1 MDDKWALSVTE
12 LNEYVRRKLAGDP
25 VLRAVAVRG
34 EVSGFKRYTSGHC
47 YFALKDET
55 SRVQCVLW
63 RQQALKM
70 TFRIE
75 DGMRV
80 TVRGAASVFV
90 QSGSYQL
97 YVDSVTREG
106 VGDLYLRFEALKK
119 KLAAEGLFDP
129 ARKRELPL
137 LPKVIGVATSRS
149 GAVIRDIIRVSKRR
163 DPNVGVLLA
172 PCAVQ
177 GAGAAE
183 EIVRAIE
190 RLNEDGRP
198 DVILVGRGGGS
209 LEDLWPFNEEIVA
222 RAIAASRIPVISCVG
237 HETDFTIADFAA
249 DARAST
255 PSNAAE
261 LAVPVVA
268 ELKQSVEALS
278 RQLTSAL
285 LRAQQLRRARLQAL
299 SASPALTMPRRML
312 IERRAPAHCA
322 DKKARRHGAA
332 AVALFARAFGA
343 RPRGRG
349 APRLCRGLQGRQMR
363 PRSGRAARGRRHRS
377 THARRQRRG
386 GGKGWRTSP
395 LNRAWTNWNRWCAAL
410 KAARCRWRSPFRPLS
425 AAWR

>member
-25 VLRAVAVRG
+25 VLRAVSVRG
-34 EVSGFKRYTSGHC
+34 EVSGFKRYASGHC

-63 RQQALKM
+63 RQQAAKL
-70 TFRIE
+70 TFQIE

-80 TVRGAASVFV
+80 TVRGAASLFV

-97 YVDSVTREG
+97 YVDCVEREG

-149 GAVIRDIIRVSKRR
+149 GAVIRDIIRVSRRR

-183 EIVRAIE
+183 EIARAIE
-190 RLNEDGRP
+190 RLGEDGRP
-198 DVILVGRGGGS
+198 DVLLVGRGGGS
-209 LEDLWPFNEEIVA
+209 IEDLWPFNEEIVA

-261 LAVPVVA
+261 LAVPVVS

-299 SASPALTMPRRML
+299 SASPAMTMPRRML
-312 IERRAPAHCA
+312 IERRE
-322 DKKARRHGAA
+322 AA
-332 AVALFARAFGA
+332 LTAL
-343 RPRGRG
+343 
-349 APRLCRGLQGRQMR
+349 
-363 PRSGRAARGRRHRS
+363 AARLPAALTKKRDAMERRLSLSSRALS
-377 THARRQRRG
+377 ALDPEGVVRRG
-386 GGKGWRTSP
+386 YAVVFKDGKCVAEAQKLRAGDAIEVHMRGG
-395 LNRAWTNWNRWCAAL
+395 NVAAEVTDGKL
-410 KAARCRWRSPFRPLS
+410 HL
-425 AAWR
+425 

>member
-1 MDDKWALSVTE
+1 MDNKWALSVTE

-119 KLAAEGLFDP
+119 MLAAEGLFDP

-163 DPNVGVLLA
+163 DPQRGRAARPLR
-172 PCAVQ
+172 
-177 GAGAAE
+177 GAG
-183 EIVRAIE
+183 R
-190 RLNEDGRP
+190 
-198 DVILVGRGGGS
+198 GRGGG
-209 LEDLWPFNEEIVA
+209 D
-222 RAIAASRIPVISCVG
+222 
-237 HETDFTIADFAA
+237 
-249 DARAST
+249 
-255 PSNAAE
+255 
-261 LAVPVVA
+261 
-268 ELKQSVEALS
+268 
-278 RQLTSAL
+278 
-285 LRAQQLRRARLQAL
+285 RARH
-299 SASPALTMPRRML
+299 
-312 IERRAPAHCA
+312 RAP
-322 DKKARRHGAA
+322 
-332 AVALFARAFGA
+332 
-343 RPRGRG
+343 
-349 APRLCRGLQGRQMR
+349 Q
-363 PRSGRAARGRRHRS
+363 
-377 THARRQRRG
+377 
-386 GGKGWRTSP
+386 
-395 LNRAWTNWNRWCAAL
+395 
-410 KAARCRWRSPFRPLS
+410 
-425 AAWR
+425 

>member
-285 LRAQQLRRARLQAL
+285 LRAQQLRHARLQAL
-299 SASPALTMPRRML
+299 SASPALTVPRRML
-312 IERRAPAHCA
+312 IERRETAL
-322 DKKARRHGAA
+322 AA
-332 AVALFARAFGA
+332 L
-343 RPRGRG
+343 
-349 APRLCRGLQGRQMR
+349 
-363 PRSGRAARGRRHRS
+363 AARLPIALTKKRDAMERRLSLSSRALS
-377 THARRQRRG
+377 ALDPEGVVRRG
-386 GGKGWRTSP
+386 YAVVFKDGKCVPEAGALRAGDAIEVHMRGG
-395 LNRAWTNWNRWCAAL
+395 NIAAEVRDGEL
-410 KAARCRWRSPFRPLS
+410 HL
-425 AAWR
+425 

>member
-34 EVSGFKRYTSGHC
+34 EISGFKRHVSGHC

-55 SRVQCVLW
+55 SRVQCVLL
-63 RQQALKM
+63 RQQAAGL
-70 TFRIE
+70 TFQPA

-80 TVRGAASVFV
+80 TARGSASLYV
-90 QSGSYQL
+90 QGGNYQL
-97 YVDSVTREG
+97 YVNQMQPEG
-106 VGDLYLRFEALKK
+106 AGDLYLRFEALKK

-129 ARKRELPL
+129 ARKREIPL
-137 LPKVIGVATSRS
+137 LPTMIGVATSRT

-177 GAGAAE
+177 GAGAAQ
-183 EIVRAIE
+183 EIVEAIR
-190 RLNEDGRP
+190 RLNEAGRP

-209 LEDLWPFNEEIVA
+209 MEDLWPFNEEIVA

-261 LAVPVVA
+261 MAVPVVA
-268 ELKQSVEALS
+268 ELKQSVEAEA
-278 RQLTSAL
+278 RALTAAL
-285 LRAQQLRRARLQAL
+285 LRAQQLRHARLQAL
-299 SASPALTMPRRML
+299 AGSAALSMPRRMM
-312 IERRAPAHCA
+312 IERRETALQALA
-322 DKKARRHGAA
+322 ARLPLALTRRRDALERRLSLASRSLAA
-332 AVALFARAFGA
+332 LDPEGVVKRGYAVVFKDGKCVPEARA
-343 RPRGRG
+343 
-349 APRLCRGLQGRQMR
+349 L
-363 PRSGRAARGRRHRS
+363 RAGDAIELHM
-377 THARRQRRG
+377 RG
-386 GGKGWRTSP
+386 GNVGAEVTDGK
-395 LNRAWTNWNRWCAAL
+395 LHV
-410 KAARCRWRSPFRPLS
+410 
-425 AAWR
+425 

>member
-198 DVILVGRGGGS
+198 DVLLVGRGGGS

-268 ELKQSVEALS
+268 ELRRSVDSLA
-278 RQLTSAL
+278 RQLASAL

-299 SASPALTMPRRML
+299 SASPALTVPRRML
-312 IERRAPAHCA
+312 IERRETALSALA
-322 DKKARRHGAA
+322 ARLP
-332 AVALFARAFGA
+332 VALTKKRDAMER
-343 RPRGRG
+343 
-349 APRLCRGLQGRQMR
+349 RLLVA
-363 PRSGRAARGRRHRS
+363 GRALAALDPEGVV
-377 THARRQRRG
+377 RRG
-386 GGKGWRTSP
+386 YAVVLKDGKCVPEAGALRAGDAIEVHMRGG
-395 LNRAWTNWNRWCAAL
+395 NVAAEVTDG
-410 KAARCRWRSPFRPLS
+410 
-425 AAWR
+425 

>member
-63 RQQALKM
+63 RQQALKL

-190 RLNEDGRP
+190 RLNADGRP

-209 LEDLWPFNEEIVA
+209 LEDLWPFNEEAVA

-261 LAVPVVA
+261 LAVPVIA

-278 RQLTSAL
+278 RQMTSAL

-299 SASPALTMPRRML
+299 SASPALTVPRRML
-312 IERRAPAHCA
+312 IERRETALSALA
-322 DKKARRHGAA
+322 ARLP
-332 AVALFARAFGA
+332 VALTKKRDAMER
-343 RPRGRG
+343 
-349 APRLCRGLQGRQMR
+349 RLLVA
-363 PRSGRAARGRRHRS
+363 GRALAALDPEGVV
-377 THARRQRRG
+377 RRG
-386 GGKGWRTSP
+386 YAVVLKDGKCVPEAGALRAGDAIEVHMRGG
-395 LNRAWTNWNRWCAAL
+395 NVAAEVTDG
-410 KAARCRWRSPFRPLS
+410 
-425 AAWR
+425 

>member
-25 VLRAVAVRG
+25 VLRAVSVRG
-34 EVSGFKRYTSGHC
+34 EVSGFKRYASGHC

-63 RQQALKM
+63 RQQAAKL
-70 TFRIE
+70 TFQIE

-80 TVRGAASVFV
+80 TVRGAASLFV

-97 YVDSVTREG
+97 YVDCVEREG

-149 GAVIRDIIRVSKRR
+149 GAVIRDIIRVSRRR

-183 EIVRAIE
+183 EIARAIE
-190 RLNEDGRP
+190 RLGEDGRP
-198 DVILVGRGGGS
+198 DVLLVGRGGGS
-209 LEDLWPFNEEIVA
+209 IEDLWPFNEEIVA

-261 LAVPVVA
+261 LAVPMVS

-299 SASPALTMPRRML
+299 SASPAMTMPRRML
-312 IERRAPAHCA
+312 IERRE
-322 DKKARRHGAA
+322 AA
-332 AVALFARAFGA
+332 LTAL
-343 RPRGRG
+343 
-349 APRLCRGLQGRQMR
+349 
-363 PRSGRAARGRRHRS
+363 AARLPAALTKKRDAMERRLSLSSRALS
-377 THARRQRRG
+377 ALDPEGVVRRG
-386 GGKGWRTSP
+386 YAVVFKDGKCVAEAQKLRAGDAIEVHMRGG
-395 LNRAWTNWNRWCAAL
+395 NVAAEVTDGEL
-410 KAARCRWRSPFRPLS
+410 HL
-425 AAWR
+425 

>member
-25 VLRAVAVRG
+25 VLRSVAVRG
-34 EVSGFKRYTSGHC
+34 ELSGFKRYTSGHC
-47 YFALKDET
+47 YFTLKDET

-63 RQQALKM
+63 RQQAMQLN
-70 TFRIE
+70 FQPG

-90 QSGSYQL
+90 QGGSYQL
-97 YVDSVTREG
+97 YVDSMAREG

-149 GAVIRDIIRVSKRR
+149 GAVIRDIIRVAKRR

-183 EIVRAIE
+183 EIVRAIG
-190 RLNEDGRP
+190 RLNDDGRP

-222 RAIAASRIPVISCVG
+222 RAIAASRIPVVSCVG

-268 ELKQSVEALS
+268 ELKQSLGTLGRRLA
-278 RQLTSAL
+278 SAL
-285 LRAQQLRRARLQAL
+285 VRTQQLRRARLQAL
-299 SASPALTMPRRML
+299 ASSAALAMPRRML
-312 IERRAPAHCA
+312 IEQREAALSA
-322 DKKARRHGAA
+322 LAARLGAA
-332 AVALFARAFGA
+332 MTQKRDAMER
-343 RPRGRG
+343 
-349 APRLCRGLQGRQMR
+349 RLLLA
-363 PRSGRAARGRRHRS
+363 GRALAALDPEGVV
-377 THARRQRRG
+377 RRG
-386 GGKGWRTSP
+386 YAVVFKDGKCVAEAQKLRAGDAIEVHMRGG
-395 LNRAWTNWNRWCAAL
+395 NVAAEVTDGRL
-410 KAARCRWRSPFRPLS
+410 HL
-425 AAWR
+425 

>member
-34 EVSGFKRYTSGHC
+34 EISGFKRHVSGHC

-55 SRVQCVLW
+55 SRVQCVLL
-63 RQQALKM
+63 RQQAAGL
-70 TFRIE
+70 TFQPA

-80 TVRGAASVFV
+80 TARGSASLYV
-90 QSGSYQL
+90 QGGNYQL
-97 YVDSVTREG
+97 YVNQMQPEG
-106 VGDLYLRFEALKK
+106 AGDLYLRFEALKK

-129 ARKRELPL
+129 ARKREIPL
-137 LPKVIGVATSRS
+137 LPTMIGVATSRT

-177 GAGAAE
+177 GAGAAQ
-183 EIVRAIE
+183 EIVESIR

-209 LEDLWPFNEEIVA
+209 MEDLWPFNEEAVA

-237 HETDFTIADFAA
+237 HETDFTIADFVA

-268 ELKQSVEALS
+268 ELKQSVLSLS
-278 RQLTSAL
+278 RALTAAL
-285 LRAQQLRRARLQAL
+285 ARAQQLRRARLQTAAASAAL
-299 SASPALTMPRRML
+299 SMPRRML
-312 IERRAPAHCA
+312 IERRETALAA
-322 DKKARRHGAA
+322 LAARLPQALTRRRDALEKRLLLSSRALAA
-332 AVALFARAFGA
+332 LDPEGVVRRGYAVVFKDGKCVCDARA
-343 RPRGRG
+343 
-349 APRLCRGLQGRQMR
+349 L
-363 PRSGRAARGRRHRS
+363 
-377 THARRQRRG
+377 RG
-386 GGKGWRTSP
+386 GDAIELHMRDGNVGAEVRDGE
-395 LNRAWTNWNRWCAAL
+395 LHV
-410 KAARCRWRSPFRPLS
+410 
-425 AAWR
+425 

>member
-25 VLRAVAVRG
+25 VLRAVSVRG
-34 EVSGFKRYTSGHC
+34 EVSGFKRYASGHC

-63 RQQALKM
+63 RQQAAKL
-70 TFRIE
+70 TFQIE

-80 TVRGAASVFV
+80 TVRGAASLFV

-97 YVDSVTREG
+97 YVDCVEREG

-149 GAVIRDIIRVSKRR
+149 GAVIRDIIRVSRRR

-183 EIVRAIE
+183 EIVRAIG
-190 RLNEDGRP
+190 RLNDDGRP

-209 LEDLWPFNEEIVA
+209 IEDLWPFNEEIVA

-261 LAVPVVA
+261 LAVPVIA

-278 RQLTSAL
+278 RQMTSAL

-299 SASPALTMPRRML
+299 SASPALTVPRRML
-312 IERRAPAHCA
+312 IERRETALSALA
-322 DKKARRHGAA
+322 ARLP
-332 AVALFARAFGA
+332 VALTKKRDAMER
-343 RPRGRG
+343 
-349 APRLCRGLQGRQMR
+349 RLLVA
-363 PRSGRAARGRRHRS
+363 GRALAALDPEGVV
-377 THARRQRRG
+377 RRG
-386 GGKGWRTSP
+386 YAVVLKDGKCVPEAGALRAGDAIEVHMRGG
-395 LNRAWTNWNRWCAAL
+395 NVAAEVTDGEL
-410 KAARCRWRSPFRPLS
+410 HL
-425 AAWR
+425 

>member
-25 VLRAVAVRG
+25 VLRAVTVRG

-63 RQQALKM
+63 RQQALKL

-190 RLNEDGRP
+190 RLNADGRP

-209 LEDLWPFNEEIVA
+209 LEDLWPFNEEAVA
-222 RAIAASRIPVISCVG
+222 RAITASRIPVISCVG

-261 LAVPVVA
+261 LAVPVIA

-278 RQLTSAL
+278 RQMTSAL

-299 SASPALTMPRRML
+299 SASPALTVPRRML
-312 IERRAPAHCA
+312 IERRETALSALA
-322 DKKARRHGAA
+322 ARLP
-332 AVALFARAFGA
+332 VALTKKRDAMER
-343 RPRGRG
+343 
-349 APRLCRGLQGRQMR
+349 RLLVA
-363 PRSGRAARGRRHRS
+363 GRALAALDPEGVV
-377 THARRQRRG
+377 RRG
-386 GGKGWRTSP
+386 YAVVLKDGKCVPEAGALRAGDAIEVHMRGG
-395 LNRAWTNWNRWCAAL
+395 NVAAEVTDG
-410 KAARCRWRSPFRPLS
+410 
-425 AAWR
+425 

>member
-25 VLRAVAVRG
+25 VLRAVTVRG

-63 RQQALKM
+63 RQQALKL

-97 YVDSVTREG
+97 YVDSVAREG
-106 VGDLYLRFEALKK
+106 VGDLYLRFEELKK

-190 RLNEDGRP
+190 RLNADGRP

-209 LEDLWPFNEEIVA
+209 LEDLWPFNEEVVA
-222 RAIAASRIPVISCVG
+222 RAITASRIPVISCVG

-261 LAVPVVA
+261 LAVPVIA

-278 RQLTSAL
+278 RQMTSAL

-299 SASPALTMPRRML
+299 SASPALTVPRRML
-312 IERRAPAHCA
+312 IERRETALSALA
-322 DKKARRHGAA
+322 ARLP
-332 AVALFARAFGA
+332 VALTKKRDAMER
-343 RPRGRG
+343 
-349 APRLCRGLQGRQMR
+349 RLLVA
-363 PRSGRAARGRRHRS
+363 GRALAALDPEGVV
-377 THARRQRRG
+377 RRG
-386 GGKGWRTSP
+386 YAVVLKDGKCVPEAGALRAGDAIEVHMRGG
-395 LNRAWTNWNRWCAAL
+395 NVAAEVTDG
-410 KAARCRWRSPFRPLS
+410 
-425 AAWR
+425 

>member
-12 LNEYVRRKLAGDP
+12 LNEYVRRKLAGDA

-34 EVSGFKRYTSGHC
+34 EISGFKRYASGHC

-63 RQQALKM
+63 RQQAASL
-70 TFRIE
+70 TFRPE

-80 TVRGAASVFV
+80 TARGAASLYVE
-90 QSGSYQL
+90 SGSYQL
-97 YVDSVTREG
+97 YVNSLRPEG
-106 VGDLYLRFEALKK
+106 AGDLYLRFEALKK
-119 KLAAEGLFDP
+119 KLMQEGLFDP
-129 ARKRELPL
+129 ARKRPIPL

-149 GAVIRDIIRVSKRR
+149 GAVIRDIIRVSRRR

-177 GAGAAE
+177 GTGAAQ
-183 EIVRAIE
+183 EIVEAIR

-209 LEDLWPFNEEIVA
+209 MEDLWPFNEEIVA

-261 LAVPVVA
+261 MAVPVVA
-268 ELKQSVEALS
+268 ELKQSVEAEA
-278 RQLTSAL
+278 RALTAAL
-285 LRAQQLRRARLQAL
+285 LRAQQLRHARLQAL
-299 SASPALTMPRRML
+299 VGSAALSMPRRMM
-312 IERRAPAHCA
+312 IERRETALQALA
-322 DKKARRHGAA
+322 ARLPLALTRRRDALERRLSLASRSLAA
-332 AVALFARAFGA
+332 LDPEGVVRRGYAVVFKDGKCVPEARA
-343 RPRGRG
+343 
-349 APRLCRGLQGRQMR
+349 L
-363 PRSGRAARGRRHRS
+363 RAGDAIELHM
-377 THARRQRRG
+377 RG
-386 GGKGWRTSP
+386 GNVGAEVTDGK
-395 LNRAWTNWNRWCAAL
+395 LHV
-410 KAARCRWRSPFRPLS
+410 
-425 AAWR
+425 

>member
-63 RQQALKM
+63 RQQALKL

-198 DVILVGRGGGS
+198 DVLLVGRGGGS

-261 LAVPVVA
+261 LAVPVIA

-278 RQLTSAL
+278 RQMTSAL

-299 SASPALTMPRRML
+299 SASPALTVPRRML
-312 IERRAPAHCA
+312 IERRETALSALA
-322 DKKARRHGAA
+322 ARLP
-332 AVALFARAFGA
+332 VALTKKRDAMER
-343 RPRGRG
+343 
-349 APRLCRGLQGRQMR
+349 RLLVA
-363 PRSGRAARGRRHRS
+363 GRALAALDPEGVV
-377 THARRQRRG
+377 RRG
-386 GGKGWRTSP
+386 YAVVLKDGKCVPEAGALRAGDAIEVHMRGG
-395 LNRAWTNWNRWCAAL
+395 NVAAEVTDE
-410 KAARCRWRSPFRPLS
+410 
-425 AAWR
+425 

>member
-25 VLRAVAVRG
+25 VLRAVSVRG
-34 EVSGFKRYTSGHC
+34 EVSGFKRYASGHC

-63 RQQALKM
+63 RQQAAKL
-70 TFRIE
+70 TFQIE

-90 QSGSYQL
+90 QGGSYQL
-97 YVDSVTREG
+97 YVDSMAREG

-149 GAVIRDIIRVSKRR
+149 GAVIRDIIRVSRRR

-209 LEDLWPFNEEIVA
+209 IEDLWPFNEEIVA

-261 LAVPVVA
+261 LAVPVIA

-278 RQLTSAL
+278 RQMTSAL

-299 SASPALTMPRRML
+299 SASPALTVPRRML
-312 IERRAPAHCA
+312 IERRETALSALA
-322 DKKARRHGAA
+322 ARLP
-332 AVALFARAFGA
+332 VALTKKRDAMER
-343 RPRGRG
+343 
-349 APRLCRGLQGRQMR
+349 RLLVA
-363 PRSGRAARGRRHRS
+363 GRALAALDPEGVV
-377 THARRQRRG
+377 RRG
-386 GGKGWRTSP
+386 YAVVLKDGKCVPEAGALRAGDAIEVHMRGG
-395 LNRAWTNWNRWCAAL
+395 NVAAEVTDE
-410 KAARCRWRSPFRPLS
+410 
-425 AAWR
+425 

>member
-222 RAIAASRIPVISCVG
+222 RAITASRIPVISCVG

-261 LAVPVVA
+261 LAVPVIA

-278 RQLTSAL
+278 RQMTSAL

-299 SASPALTMPRRML
+299 SASPALTVPRRML
-312 IERRAPAHCA
+312 IERRETALSALA
-322 DKKARRHGAA
+322 ARLS
-332 AVALFARAFGA
+332 VALTKKRDAMER
-343 RPRGRG
+343 
-349 APRLCRGLQGRQMR
+349 RLLVA
-363 PRSGRAARGRRHRS
+363 GRALAALDPEGVV
-377 THARRQRRG
+377 RRG
-386 GGKGWRTSP
+386 YAVVLKDGKCVPEAGALRAGDAIEVHMRGG
-395 LNRAWTNWNRWCAAL
+395 NVAAEVTDG
-410 KAARCRWRSPFRPLS
+410 
-425 AAWR
+425 

>member
-12 LNEYVRRKLAGDP
+12 LNEYVRHKLAGDA

-34 EVSGFKRYTSGHC
+34 EISGFKRYASGHC

-63 RQQALKM
+63 RQQAASL
-70 TFRIE
+70 TFRPE

-80 TVRGAASVFV
+80 TARGAASLYVE
-90 QSGSYQL
+90 SGSYQL
-97 YVDSVTREG
+97 YVNSLRPEG
-106 VGDLYLRFEALKK
+106 AGDLYLRFEALKK
-119 KLAAEGLFDP
+119 KLMQEGLFDP
-129 ARKRELPL
+129 ARKRPIPL

-149 GAVIRDIIRVSKRR
+149 GAVIRDIIRVSRRR

-177 GAGAAE
+177 GAGAAQ
-183 EIVRAIE
+183 EIVEAIR

-209 LEDLWPFNEEIVA
+209 MEDLWPFNEEIVA

-261 LAVPVVA
+261 MAVPVVA
-268 ELKQSVEALS
+268 ELKQSVEAEA
-278 RQLTSAL
+278 RALTAAL
-285 LRAQQLRRARLQAL
+285 LRAQQLRHARLQAL
-299 SASPALTMPRRML
+299 AGSAALSMPRRMM
-312 IERRAPAHCA
+312 IERRETALQALA
-322 DKKARRHGAA
+322 ARLPLALTRRRDALERRLSLASRSLAA
-332 AVALFARAFGA
+332 LDPEGVVKRGYAVVFKDGKCVPEARA
-343 RPRGRG
+343 
-349 APRLCRGLQGRQMR
+349 L
-363 PRSGRAARGRRHRS
+363 RAGDAIELHM
-377 THARRQRRG
+377 RG
-386 GGKGWRTSP
+386 GNVGAEVTDGK
-395 LNRAWTNWNRWCAAL
+395 LHV
-410 KAARCRWRSPFRPLS
+410 
-425 AAWR
+425 

>member
-25 VLRAVAVRG
+25 VLRAVSVRG
-34 EVSGFKRYTSGHC
+34 EVSGFKRYASGHC

-63 RQQALKM
+63 RQQAAKL
-70 TFRIE
+70 TFQIE

-80 TVRGAASVFV
+80 TVRGAASLFV

-97 YVDSVTREG
+97 YVDCVEREG

-149 GAVIRDIIRVSKRR
+149 GAVIRDIIRVSRRR

-183 EIVRAIE
+183 EIARAIE
-190 RLNEDGRP
+190 RLGEDGRP
-198 DVILVGRGGGS
+198 DVLLVGRGGGS
-209 LEDLWPFNEEIVA
+209 IEDLWPFNEEIVA

-261 LAVPVVA
+261 LAVPVVS

-299 SASPALTMPRRML
+299 SASPAMIMPRRML
-312 IERRAPAHCA
+312 IERRE
-322 DKKARRHGAA
+322 AA
-332 AVALFARAFGA
+332 LTAL
-343 RPRGRG
+343 
-349 APRLCRGLQGRQMR
+349 
-363 PRSGRAARGRRHRS
+363 AARLPAALTKKRDAMERRLSLSSRALS
-377 THARRQRRG
+377 ALDPEGVVRRG
-386 GGKGWRTSP
+386 YAVVFKDGKCVAEAQKLRAGDAIEVHMRGG
-395 LNRAWTNWNRWCAAL
+395 NVAAEVTDGKL
-410 KAARCRWRSPFRPLS
+410 HL
-425 AAWR
+425 

>member
-34 EVSGFKRYTSGHC
+34 EISGFKRYTSGHC

-63 RQQALKM
+63 RQQAAKLA
-70 TFRIE
+70 FLPE

-97 YVDSVTREG
+97 YVDSMAREG
-106 VGDLYLRFEALKK
+106 VGDLYLRFEELKK
-119 KLAAEGLFDP
+119 KLAVEGLFDP

-190 RLNEDGRP
+190 RLNADGRP

-209 LEDLWPFNEEIVA
+209 LEDLWPFNEEVVA
-222 RAIAASRIPVISCVG
+222 RAITASRIPVISCVG

-261 LAVPVVA
+261 LAVPVIA

-278 RQLTSAL
+278 RQMTSAL

-299 SASPALTMPRRML
+299 SASPALTVPRRML
-312 IERRAPAHCA
+312 IERRETALSALA
-322 DKKARRHGAA
+322 ARLP
-332 AVALFARAFGA
+332 VALTKKRDAMER
-343 RPRGRG
+343 
-349 APRLCRGLQGRQMR
+349 RLLVA
-363 PRSGRAARGRRHRS
+363 GRALAALDPEGVV
-377 THARRQRRG
+377 RRG
-386 GGKGWRTSP
+386 YAVVLKDGKCVPEAGALRAGDAIEVHMRGG
-395 LNRAWTNWNRWCAAL
+395 NVAAEVTDG
-410 KAARCRWRSPFRPLS
+410 
-425 AAWR
+425 